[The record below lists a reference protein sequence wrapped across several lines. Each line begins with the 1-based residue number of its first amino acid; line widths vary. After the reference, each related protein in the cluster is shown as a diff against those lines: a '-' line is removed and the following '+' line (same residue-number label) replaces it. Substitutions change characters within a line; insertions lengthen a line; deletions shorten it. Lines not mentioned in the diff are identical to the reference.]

1 MMRTLLRWL
10 GPPVL
15 LAGLAGAVFG
25 FSRWTIDPELQT
37 RNAELRAELARV
49 RAQNE
54 QLAAQA
60 GELREAIRRLR
71 SDPDESLHHART
83 GLGMVRGDEVVYR
96 FVPAGERGAT
106 P

>member
-10 GPPVL
+10 GLPVL

-25 FSRWTIDPELQT
+25 FSRWTLDPELRS
-37 RNAELRAELARV
+37 RNADLRAELARV
-49 RAQNE
+49 GAQNE
-54 QLAAQA
+54 RLAADA
-60 GELREAIRRLR
+60 AALRDEIRRLR

-96 FVPAGERGAT
+96 FVPRGEPGAGQ
-106 P
+106 